1 MVAAFCAMVAMVSY
15 FDRVVLSL
23 DIEPIQNE
31 FDLGDA
37 SFGLLMSAFAM
48 GSLVVNGISGILL
61 DHYGVRRMWSIG
73 LLAWAVIMIA
83 QGFVQGFWIFI
94 LLRVLLGFGEGMNF
108 LALNRA
114 LVDWMRPSELGR
126 AVSFSLIGVPVAMV
140 LGGLVLAPWI
150 FEFGWRW
157 SFVAIGVL
165 AMGMAI
171 GFIIFYRAPEHSK
184 RASSSQPRPSIP
196 IRRVLFDRTLLA
208 TGWSFFAFGWVLY
221 FGLTWL
227 PGYLEETWEVRMS
240 SVGLFTTLPWTA
252 AIVLMGLAG
261 WLSDHLKIRTGRTRI
276 ARVHVIWICQSI
288 AVFCFIPV
296 SMAGSLTT
304 AIIFLS
310 IGIGFS
316 VAPNSLYYSICAD
329 LFPSRAGTA
338 AGAIVTFFSL
348 GGIVSPWVTGWIADS
363 LGGFGPAFTV
373 SCAVVAS
380 AVLALVVM
388 ARGEREPIEEVEVKG
403 V

>member
-1 MVAAFCAMVAMVSY
+1 MVATFCAMVAMVSY

-94 LLRVLLGFGEGMNF
+94 LLRVLLGFGEWMNF

-165 AMGMAI
+165 AIGMAI

-184 RASSSQPRPSIP
+184 RASSSQPRP
-196 IRRVLFDRTLLA
+196 
-208 TGWSFFAFGWVLY
+208 
-221 FGLTWL
+221 
-227 PGYLEETWEVRMS
+227 
-240 SVGLFTTLPWTA
+240 
-252 AIVLMGLAG
+252 
-261 WLSDHLKIRTGRTRI
+261 
-276 ARVHVIWICQSI
+276 
-288 AVFCFIPV
+288 
-296 SMAGSLTT
+296 
-304 AIIFLS
+304 
-310 IGIGFS
+310 
-316 VAPNSLYYSICAD
+316 
-329 LFPSRAGTA
+329 
-338 AGAIVTFFSL
+338 
-348 GGIVSPWVTGWIADS
+348 
-363 LGGFGPAFTV
+363 
-373 SCAVVAS
+373 
-380 AVLALVVM
+380 
-388 ARGEREPIEEVEVKG
+388 
-403 V
+403 